1 MDKSLF
7 QQAKETVVDM
17 LNMDSDGN
25 HTDDKRAA
33 MKAIQEAYHQASP
46 EEQQEL
52 HELEQELNKN
62 AIVNFH

>member
-17 LNMDSDGN
+17 LNMDSDAS
-25 HTDDKRAA
+25 HTEDDKQAA

-52 HELEQELNKN
+52 HELEQELNRKMQ
-62 AIVNFH
+62 